1 MFFKK
6 KCPICG
12 AKNNKERMTC
22 IECGLPLT
30 SGQIKGQLTE
40 VLQEGKPALDSRL
53 EVSPE
58 PVEYSPNRIGKIDL
72 SRGSL
77 HVRTPQTCFTIE
89 RGSPL
94 PRTDRMMFSTLMDNQ
109 EILEVGFGFV
119 GDNLGKELARVF
131 LLGIKPAPRGV
142 PQIEVTINMDQ
153 DGEVSIS
160 AVDKR
165 TARNIECE
173 IYSSGCENIWLGS

>member
-1 MFFKK
+1 MFKK

-12 AKNNKERMTC
+12 AKNDKERMVC
-22 IECGLPLT
+22 IECSAPFA
-30 SGQIKGQLTE
+30 SPQVEGQLTE

-77 HVRTPQTCFTIE
+77 RVGTPQTSFTIE

-119 GDNLGKELARVF
+119 GDNLGTELARVF
-131 LLGIKPAPRGV
+131 LLGIKPAPKGV
-142 PQIEVTINMDQ
+142 PQIEVTIYIDQ
-153 DGEVSIS
+153 DGEVSLS
-160 AVDKR
+160 AVDKH
-165 TARNIECE
+165 TAQNIDYE
-173 IYSSGCENIWLGS
+173 IYSLGCENIWL